1 MKFAHLADCH
11 IGAWR
16 DPKLRAVSNKAF
28 EIAIDRCIEEKVD
41 FVLIAGD
48 LFNTSLPSI
57 DSLKIAATKFRELK
71 DNDIP
76 VYAIAGS
83 HDFSPSG
90 KTLIDVLE
98 SAGLLVNVVK
108 GRIVE
113 DDNDKSSN
121 SGETKVKNS
130 KLMLDFTI
138 DKKTGAKITGLLG
151 KRGMLDRTYY
161 ENLDVSNL
169 EAENEKSENGENC
182 FKIFMFHTALTE
194 LKPKDLEKMDSSP
207 ISFLPKNFDY
217 YAGGHV
223 HIVANVNMEDAGY
236 KNVVYPGPL
245 FPNNFSEI
253 EKLKHGGFYIYDNG
267 VLIFKE
273 VKLHEAVC
281 IELDCSHKTP
291 QAVEQMLRD
300 KITELNK
307 ESEFD
312 KTPGLNNAIVTIKL
326 SGKLEAGKVSE
337 INFNEIFELFYNSGA
352 YFVMKNTN
360 ALETTQLTEITI
372 DASKPEEIEE
382 NLINE
387 HIGKI
392 KVAAFGD
399 GLELANEKEKRI
411 TQELLVSLGNERGEG
426 EKVADFENRVRD
438 EVKRIL
444 ELV

>member
-28 EIAIDRCIEEKVD
+28 EIAIDKCIEEKVD

-57 DSLKIAATKFRELK
+57 ESLKIAATKFRELK

-98 SAGLLVNVVK
+98 SAGLLVNVAK
-108 GRIVE
+108 GRIIE
-113 DDNDKSSN
+113 DESDKSKSR
-121 SGETKVKNS
+121 
-130 KLMLDFTI
+130 LMLDFTV

-151 KRGMLDRTYY
+151 KRGMLDRIYY
-161 ENLDVSNL
+161 EALDLANL
-169 EAENEKSENGENC
+169 ESESG

-194 LKPKDLEKMDSSP
+194 LKPKDLEKMDSAP
-207 ISFLPKNFDY
+207 ISFLPKRFEY

-223 HIVANVNMEDAGY
+223 HIAADVNMEEAGY

-267 VLIFKE
+267 LLIFKE
-273 VKLHEAVC
+273 VKLHETVC
-281 IELDCSHKTP
+281 IESDCGHKTP

-300 KITELNK
+300 SINGISK
-307 ESEFD
+307 ESELN
-312 KTPGLNNAIVTIKL
+312 KTPGLNNAIVTIRL
-326 SGKLEAGKVSE
+326 SGKLEAGKISE
-337 INFNEIFELFYNSGA
+337 INLNEIFDLFYNSGA

-382 NLINE
+382 NLVRE

-392 KVAAFGD
+392 KVSAFESSG
-399 GLELANEKEKRI
+399 NETERNDKEKRI

-426 EKVADFENRVRD
+426 EKVADFENRVRE

-444 ELV
+444 DI

>member
-16 DPKLRAVSNKAF
+16 DPKLRLVSNKAF
-28 EIAIDRCIEEKVD
+28 EIAIDKCIEEKVD

-71 DNDIP
+71 DNDVP

-113 DDNDKSSN
+113 DESDKS
-121 SGETKVKNS
+121 KS
-130 KLMLDFTI
+130 KLLLNFTV

-151 KRGMLDRTYY
+151 KRGMLDRIYY
-161 ENLDVSNL
+161 ENLDLANL
-169 EAENEKSENGENC
+169 EAESG

-207 ISFLPKNFDY
+207 ISFLPKGFEY

-223 HIVANVNMEDAGY
+223 HIVANVNLQDSGY

-245 FPNNFSEI
+245 FPNNFAEI

-267 VLIFKE
+267 LLIFKE

-281 IELDCSHKTP
+281 IKLDCEHKTP
-291 QAVEQMLRD
+291 QQVEQMLRE
-300 KITELNK
+300 KIDELNK
-307 ESEFD
+307 ESELN
-312 KTPGLNNAIVTIKL
+312 KTPGLNNAIVTLRL
-326 SGKLEAGKVSE
+326 SGKLESGKASE
-337 INFNEIFELFYNSGA
+337 INFNEIFELFYSSGV

-392 KVAAFGD
+392 KVSAFESSG
-399 GLELANEKEKRI
+399 NENERDETERDNKERRI
-411 TQELLVSLGNERGEG
+411 THELLVSLGNERGEG
-426 EKVADFENRVRD
+426 EKVADFENRVRE
-438 EVKRIL
+438 EVKRVLDI
-444 ELV
+444 

>member
-28 EIAIDRCIEEKVD
+28 EIAIDKCIEEKVD

-71 DNDIP
+71 DNGIP

-108 GRIVE
+108 GRIIE
-113 DDNDKSSN
+113 DENDKS
-121 SGETKVKNS
+121 KS
-130 KLMLDFTI
+130 KLSLDFSV

-151 KRGMLDRTYY
+151 KRGMLDRVYY
-161 ENLDVSNL
+161 ENLDLANL
-169 EAENEKSENGENC
+169 ESEPG

-253 EKLKHGGFYIYDNG
+253 EKLKHGGLYIYDNG
-267 VLIFKE
+267 LLIYKE

-281 IELDCSHKTP
+281 IELECDHKTP

-300 KITELNK
+300 KINELNK
-307 ESEFD
+307 ESELD
-312 KTPGLNNAIVTIKL
+312 KTPGLNNAIVTLRL

-337 INFNEIFELFYNSGA
+337 INFNDIFDLFYGHGA

-387 HIGKI
+387 HVGKI
-392 KVAAFGD
+392 KVSGFENSG
-399 GLELANEKEKRI
+399 NETERNGKEKRI
-411 TQELLVSLGNERGEG
+411 TQELLVSLGNERAEG

-444 ELV
+444 EL